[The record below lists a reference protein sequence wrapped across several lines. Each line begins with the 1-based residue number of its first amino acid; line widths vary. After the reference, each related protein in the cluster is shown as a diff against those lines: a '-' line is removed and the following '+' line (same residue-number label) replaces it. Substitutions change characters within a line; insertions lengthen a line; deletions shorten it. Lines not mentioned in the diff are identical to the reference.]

1 MLKIDIINSDVIALL
16 PTGYRK
22 SLSFEILP
30 FFYYLC
36 NKKSVVL
43 VVAPLNVITGQELHK
58 LWKVACEVR
67 KR

>member
-30 FFYYLC
+30 FFLLFVQQKIGSTCCCTSQCYYWAR
-36 NKKSVVL
+36 VTQVME
-43 VVAPLNVITGQELHK
+43 G
-58 LWKVACEVR
+58 R
-67 KR
+67 M